1 MLHIGIVIGIGINSL
16 YTYVGKLLAHTAV
29 SSACLA
35 MLHAAER
42 ELREYREYSENT
54 ENTQRIQR
62 MHREYAENTQS
73 LEILSLH
80 VNLKLCS
87 LCVLCLCEQTNRR
100 GGGRGLKLL

>member
-1 MLHIGIVIGIGINSL
+1 MAHSL
-16 YTYVGKLLAHTAV
+16 NTYVGKLLVHTAV

-54 ENTQRIQR
+54 PKI
-62 MHREYAENTQS
+62 HRECAENTQS
-73 LEILSLH
+73 LEILLLQ

-87 LCVLCLCEQTNRR
+87 LCVLCLC
-100 GGGRGLKLL
+100 G

>member
-42 ELREYREYSENT
+42 ELREYREYSGNT
-54 ENTQRIQR
+54 ENAQRVR
-62 MHREYAENTQS
+62 RKYTEPGDPNAPSQS
-73 LEILSLH
+73 
-80 VNLKLCS
+80 
-87 LCVLCLCEQTNRR
+87 
-100 GGGRGLKLL
+100 